1 MGGFRHEA
9 LFYEDQEDLLAR
21 LVPFVREGAEADE
34 AVLVALPE
42 PRLGALKA
50 ELGTAAE
57 RVTFADMA
65 SVGRNPGRILS
76 VWDQFARGPLG
87 ASGRARAV
95 GEPIWAGR
103 SPDEV
108 IECEIHERLLD
119 LAFLD
124 VALHLLCPYDTNALS
139 PDVVARAAV
148 SHGDHPGDA
157 DGLTSPLRPP
167 PEGAHVVPF
176 RDLDLRAVR
185 QTLAKLAAHVGLTPA
200 RTDDLVLAVDEVAT
214 NSVRY
219 GGGGGT
225 LRLWIDGDAVVC
237 EITDGGQII
246 DPLVGRR
253 RPAVDAAGGR
263 GLWLVHQLCDLV
275 QIRSDGGGAVVRMRM
290 DGSRVP

>member
-9 LFYEDQEDLLAR
+9 LFYEGQDDLFAR
-21 LVPFVREGAEADE
+21 VVPFVREGAEAED

-50 ELGTAAE
+50 ELGSAAE
-57 RVTFADMA
+57 HVTFADMA
-65 SVGRNPGRILS
+65 TVGKNPGRILS
-76 VWDQFARGPLG
+76 VWDQFARGRLG
-87 ASGRARAV
+87 PSGRARGV
-95 GEPIWAGR
+95 GEPIWVGR

-108 IECEIHERLLD
+108 IECEILERLLD

-124 VALHLLCPYDTNALS
+124 LALHLVCPYDVNALS

-148 SHGDHPGDA
+148 THGEHRDDA
-157 DGLTSPLRPP
+157 DGLTSALRPP

-176 RDLDLRAVR
+176 RDLDLRTVR
-185 QTLAKLAAHVGLTPA
+185 ASLAALSAHVGLTPE

-219 GGGGGT
+219 GGGSGT
-225 LRLWIDGDAVVC
+225 LRVWIDGDSVVC
-237 EITDGGQII
+237 EIADAGRIV

-253 RPAVDAAGGR
+253 RPAADALGGR

-275 QIRSDGGGAVVRMRM
+275 QIRSDGDGSAVRMRM
-290 DGSRVP
+290 NGSRVP

>member
-1 MGGFRHEA
+1 LGGFRHEA
-9 LFYEDQEDLLAR
+9 LFYEGHDDFLAR
-21 LVPFVREGAEADE
+21 VVPFVSEGAEGGE

-50 ELGTAAE
+50 ELGPVADNVA
-57 RVTFADMA
+57 FADIET
-65 SVGRNPGRILS
+65 VGRNPGRILS

-87 ASGRARAV
+87 ASGRARGV
-95 GEPIWAGR
+95 GEPLWAGR
-103 SPDEV
+103 SPDE
-108 IECEIHERLLD
+108 ILECEIHERLLD

-124 VALHLLCPYDTNALS
+124 VALHLVCPYDVNSLS
-139 PDVVARAAV
+139 PDVVARAAAT
-148 SHGDHPGDA
+148 HGEHRQDT

-176 RDLDLRAVR
+176 RELDLRALR
-185 QTLAKLAAHVGLTPA
+185 LTLAALSAHAGLTRA

-219 GGGGGT
+219 GGGSGT

-237 EITDGGQII
+237 EITDAGQIV

-253 RPAVDAAGGR
+253 RPAPDATGGR

-275 QIRSDGGGAVVRMRM
+275 QIRSDGRGSVVRMRM